1 MPIVTL
7 FEGPWPLLVTGDN
20 NVCMDYGA
28 EVGAAVRWRAAN
40 NMKTCHDSP
49 AVNI

>member
-1 MPIVTL
+1 M
-7 FEGPWPLLVTGDN
+7 E
-20 NVCMDYGA
+20 YGA
-28 EVGAAVRWRAAN
+28 AAGAAVRWRAAN